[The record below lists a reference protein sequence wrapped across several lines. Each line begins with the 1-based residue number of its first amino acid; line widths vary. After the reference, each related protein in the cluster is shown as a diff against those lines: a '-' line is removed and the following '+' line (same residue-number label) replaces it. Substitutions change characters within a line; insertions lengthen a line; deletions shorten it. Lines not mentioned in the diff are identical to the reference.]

1 MDDGDFLA
9 AVVKVPPGEEGETA
23 AVESD
28 PAESNPSENGGSE
41 AGPATDE

>member
-1 MDDGDFLA
+1 MRMDDGDLLA

-28 PAESNPSENGGSE
+28 PTDNGTGEAPAENGAPTE
-41 AGPATDE
+41 

>member
-28 PAESNPSENGGSE
+28 PVEGGIAENTGDEPSGAAEE
-41 AGPATDE
+41 